1 MEKIYSK
8 VRPRMLL
15 HIIYRESDFYNIN
28 GNRQDIVGPDEFLQL
43 SSMNMKK
50 GHTFEP
56 HQHIWKDGEDKDG
69 EDKVIAQESWVV
81 VKGSVECNFYDTDG
95 TLLGKPILKQGD
107 CSVTLGGG
115 HTYLILEDDTLVY
128 EYKTGPYKGRKLD
141 KEFLDEI

>member
-8 VRPRMLL
+8 VEPDRLL
-15 HIIYRESDFYNIN
+15 HIIHKSDEFHSIEE
-28 GNRQDIVGPDEFLQL
+28 GHRQDIVGPDEFLQL

-56 HQHIWKDGEDKDG
+56 HQHIWKDGEDK
-69 EDKVIAQESWVV
+69 VIAQESWVV
-81 VKGSVECNFYDTDG
+81 VKVSFEFHFYDTDG

-128 EYKTGPYKGRKLD
+128 EYKTGPYRGQKLD
-141 KEFLDEI
+141 KIML

>member
-8 VRPRMLL
+8 VEPDRLL
-15 HIIYRESDFYNIN
+15 HIIHKSDEFHSIEE
-28 GNRQDIVGPDEFLQL
+28 GHRQDIVGPDEFLQL
-43 SSMNMKK
+43 SSMNMKT
-50 GHTFEP
+50 GHTFRP
-56 HQHIWKDGEDKDG
+56 HQHIWKDG

-115 HTYLILEDDTLVY
+115 HTYLILEYDTLVY
-128 EYKTGPYKGRKLD
+128 EYKTGPYKGSEND
-141 KEFLDEI
+141 KIFIDEN

>member
-8 VRPRMLL
+8 VEPDRLL
-15 HIIYRESDFYNIN
+15 HIIHKSDEFHSIEE
-28 GNRQDIVGPDEFLQL
+28 GHRQDIVGPDEFLQL

-56 HQHIWKDGEDKDG
+56 HQHIWKDG

-128 EYKTGPYKGRKLD
+128 EYKTGPYRGQKLD
-141 KEFLDEI
+141 KIML

>member
-1 MEKIYSK
+1 MEFLYSK
-8 VRPRMLL
+8 VDPDRLL
-15 HIIYRESDFYNIN
+15 HIIHKVDEFHTIEDGHR
-28 GNRQDIVGPDEFLQL
+28 RDIVGTDEFLQL
-43 SSMNMKK
+43 SSMNMKTW
-50 GHTFEP
+50 HTFRP
-56 HQHIWKDGEDKDG
+56 HQHIWKDG

>member
-8 VRPRMLL
+8 IRPRMLL
-15 HIIYRESDFYNIN
+15 HIIHRVDEFHTIEE
-28 GNRQDIVGPDEFLQL
+28 GHRRDIVGPDEFLQL

-50 GHTFEP
+50 GHTFNP
-56 HQHIWKDGEDKDG
+56 HRHIWKDGEDQ
-69 EDKVIAQESWVV
+69 VIAQESWVV
-81 VKGSVECNFYDTDG
+81 VKGSVECQFYDTDG

-128 EYKTGPYKGRKLD
+128 EYKTGPYKGQDLD
-141 KEFLDEI
+141 KVML

>member
-1 MEKIYSK
+1 MEKIYKK
-8 VRPRMLL
+8 VEPDRLL
-15 HIIYRESDFYNIN
+15 HIIHKSEEFHSIEE
-28 GNRQDIVGPDEFLQL
+28 GHRQDIVGPDEFLQL

-56 HQHIWKDGEDKDG
+56 HQHIWKDGEDK
-69 EDKVIAQESWVV
+69 VIAQESWVV
-81 VKGSVECNFYDTDG
+81 VKGSGEWHFYDTDG

-128 EYKTGPYKGRKLD
+128 EYKTGPYRGQKLD
-141 KEFLDEI
+141 KIML